1 MIPFDVALAASLGT
15 RRAVKRTML
24 RFDLASGTYGFWT
37 GTGPIVSDSVTY
49 VGSGQLLQVQPLSA
63 SLDASVAPIVVTLSS
78 IPNSHLTPDVLGTI
92 FAEQWHQQPAV
103 LSKAYFHPDTRA
115 LLSVRRA
122 ARRVID
128 TITMKEAADGTAT
141 LTASL
146 ECVVFDNPQRGFAKY
161 GDSDQRLIDANDAFF
176 SFAAT
181 AGMETIEWG
190 RSPQSAVAAGA
201 NTAQRQG

>member
-1 MIPFDVALAASLGT
+1 MIPFDATLAASLGT

-24 RFDLASGTYGFWT
+24 RFDLGSGTYGFWT
-37 GTGPIVSDSVTY
+37 GAGPIVHESVTY
-49 VGSGQLLQVQPLSA
+49 VGAGRLIAVQPLTG

-78 IPNSHLTPDVLGTI
+78 IPNSHLTPDVLATI

-115 LLSVRRA
+115 LLAVRRA

-128 TITMKEAADGTAT
+128 TVVLTRNADGTAT

-146 ECVVFDNPQRGFAKY
+146 EPVVFDNPQRGYAKY
-161 GDSDQRLIDANDAFF
+161 GDADQRLIDANDAFF

-181 AGMETIEWG
+181 AGMQTIEWG
-190 RSPQSAVAAGA
+190 RAPAVAAAPSGPRGLA
-201 NTAQRQG
+201 G